1 MPTSTNVTNVVARG
15 VLLIALSVSLNACG
29 TYGGEKVFVVDAE
42 DIQRGS
48 AMGASFTVRGSVGY
62 DRIWNAAMA
71 AMSKDMTVIEGHKP
85 TGTIKSRIGAAP
97 SGKIVGFWITPTAP
111 SANEYRIETSSV
123 KPIGFNSTNGRGW
136 DPIVVDNF
144 NAALDSK

>member
-71 AMSKDMTVIEGHKP
+71 AMS
-85 TGTIKSRIGAAP
+85 
-97 SGKIVGFWITPTAP
+97 
-111 SANEYRIETSSV
+111 
-123 KPIGFNSTNGRGW
+123 
-136 DPIVVDNF
+136 
-144 NAALDSK
+144 NAATTATCNSLSATARM